1 MEDLR
6 NEVISTFG
14 MDGRNNILKFLAT
27 QIFEDYT
34 HKKVSALTKL
44 AECQKWAT
52 AHSEHS

>member
-14 MDGRNNILKFLAT
+14 MDGRNYILKFLAT
-27 QIFEDYT
+27 HILKIT
-34 HKKVSALTKL
+34 HTEKVSALTKL

>member
-14 MDGRNNILKFLAT
+14 MDGRNYILKFLAT
-27 QIFEDYT
+27 HIFEDYT
-34 HKKVSALTKL
+34 HKKVSALLKL